1 MSFQNTETIDALIKK
16 AELEVLL
23 KRVTVEADRGTIV
36 TPVRC
41 PAKGRVDDYQRDEE
55 GKPACTYNGNNCHYF
70 GRSMFDLDGYVK
82 QIICMFEEG
91 QK

>member
-1 MSFQNTETIDALIKK
+1 MSFQKTKTIDDLIKQ

-36 TPVRC
+36 NPVRC

-55 GKPACTYNGNNCHYF
+55 GRPACVYNNGNCNYF
-70 GRSMFDLDGYVK
+70 GRSMFDLNGYTK
-82 QIICMFEEG
+82 QIMCNFQEG
-91 QK
+91 AK